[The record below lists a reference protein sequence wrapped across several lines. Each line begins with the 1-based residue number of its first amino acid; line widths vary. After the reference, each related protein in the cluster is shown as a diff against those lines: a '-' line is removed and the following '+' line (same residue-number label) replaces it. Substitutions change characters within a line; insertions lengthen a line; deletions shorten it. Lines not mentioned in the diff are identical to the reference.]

1 MKLNNGDVKI
11 KPTDLIKTT
20 SDQKKK
26 DKSNGEPKLQKTP
39 SSQILNGASN
49 GTKSKEEEKKAT
61 AKINNSN

>member
-26 DKSNGEPKLQKTP
+26 DKPNGEPKL
-39 SSQILNGASN
+39 
-49 GTKSKEEEKKAT
+49 
-61 AKINNSN
+61 

>member
-1 MKLNNGDVKI
+1 MKLNNGDVKV

-39 SSQILNGASN
+39 SS
-49 GTKSKEEEKKAT
+49 
-61 AKINNSN
+61 